1 MIYKIEAGVGGKVQK
16 SYGACPNF
24 YLVVRELPTLNRLTG
39 PVRDTDEAVFV
50 LTPPESYWFKVW
62 VTTTARKSNSN

>member
-1 MIYKIEAGVGGKVQK
+1 MVHLMFMSMYILPQYTKYRGEKVEK

-39 PVRDTDEAVFV
+39 PGRDTDEAVVGF
-50 LTPPESYWFKVW
+50 TPPES
-62 VTTTARKSNSN
+62 